1 MTNKV
6 YEVAVRLDTPELKQ
20 PNNGYRLENIEN
32 IIDQLL
38 VPPYKST
45 IEDDMKSRLFM
56 DGKGGMMN
64 FYLNIAI
71 PETSPTKFQSY
82 SINGR
87 FDLKED
93 IENQLEIPGNLVNT
107 CLYGCYITQSN
118 TKAFKEIT
126 ILPDVAVSF
135 KKI

>member
-38 VPPYKST
+38 VPPYKAT
-45 IEDDMKSRLFM
+45 IEEDMKSRLFM
-56 DGKGGMMN
+56 DGKKDGMMH

-71 PETSPTKFQSY
+71 PETP
-82 SINGR
+82 
-87 FDLKED
+87 
-93 IENQLEIPGNLVNT
+93 P
-107 CLYGCYITQSN
+107 
-118 TKAFKEIT
+118 
-126 ILPDVAVSF
+126 PSF
-135 KKI
+135 KATLLMVDLT